1 MLLNLAK
8 NSSLLVLMSMHL
20 SHLLIESRMGGG
32 ECLKGMHRA
41 RNFKVDM
48 VMDDSDVFDTTNG
61 TVEVVGGA
69 VEVASGVG
77 TGGVVSAGSS
87 RMLWL

>member
-1 MLLNLAK
+1 
-8 NSSLLVLMSMHL
+8 
-20 SHLLIESRMGGG
+20 
-32 ECLKGMHRA
+32 
-41 RNFKVDM
+41 M
-48 VMDDSDVFDTTNG
+48 VMDDSDVFGAING

-69 VEVASGVG
+69 AEVASGVG